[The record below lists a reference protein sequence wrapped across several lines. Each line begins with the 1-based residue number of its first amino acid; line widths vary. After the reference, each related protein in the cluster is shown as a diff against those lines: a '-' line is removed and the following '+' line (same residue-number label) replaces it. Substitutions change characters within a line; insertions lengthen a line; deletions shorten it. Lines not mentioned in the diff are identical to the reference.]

1 MERINH
7 LKSLIIKDQEVYF
20 LVIALF
26 GYILAYIDPFS
37 SKGFPQY
44 INFFIRGVL
53 LIFSIHFIIKNFT
66 IIKKR
71 KFVIGSFLIFFF
83 FYLLKLYQTIPS
95 INLPADTFLTLKN
108 SIYYFGFVIIPLPVV
123 VLLSLDYQ
131 KVDFKKFL
139 KIIFWPM
146 LIIFGIN
153 FLYTNFIF
161 ESYTSN
167 GRSGIFRSYYILVGH
182 YGLSLVI
189 ISLYNYLFLK
199 NKGYVYVLGIL
210 LGLFPIYVSAARSPV
225 LALLLILFIFLIL
238 INKRKYWIY
247 FFITISIFFILL
259 FIAYRSGF
267 GENSMFLKRINAA
280 VFERNASGRSYYLNK
295 GIDTFLSNPVS
306 GGNALFS
313 DGMYSHNLF
322 VDILMSTGLLGMVLF
337 IIYFKF
343 VVQSF
348 FKILKHINQYKES
361 GIIAF
366 FFLQYFI
373 LAQTSG
379 NLYSSFEC
387 WYFGAVVIGL
397 GYINFTNEEIKSNDS
412 RGYATGNH

>member
-1 MERINH
+1 
-7 LKSLIIKDQEVYF
+7 
-20 LVIALF
+20 
-26 GYILAYIDPFS
+26 
-37 SKGFPQY
+37 
-44 INFFIRGVL
+44 
-53 LIFSIHFIIKNFT
+53 
-66 IIKKR
+66 
-71 KFVIGSFLIFFF
+71 
-83 FYLLKLYQTIPS
+83 
-95 INLPADTFLTLKN
+95 
-108 SIYYFGFVIIPLPVV
+108 
-123 VLLSLDYQ
+123 
-131 KVDFKKFL
+131 
-139 KIIFWPM
+139 M

-225 LALLLILFIFLIL
+225 LALLVILFIFLIL

-306 GGNALFS
+306 GGNALFP

-343 VVQSF
+343 VAQSF

-412 RGYATGNH
+412 RGNTAGNH

>member
-7 LKSLIIKDQEVYF
+7 LKSLVIKDQEVYF

-26 GYILAYIDPFS
+26 GYILAYIDPYS

-44 INFFIRGVL
+44 INFFIRGIL
-53 LIFSIHFIIKNFT
+53 LIFSIYFIIRNFA

-71 KFVIGSFLIFFF
+71 KFVIGSFLAFFL
-83 FYLLKLYQTIPS
+83 FYLFKLYQTIPS
-95 INLPADTFLTLKN
+95 INLPADPFLTLKN

-131 KVDFKKFL
+131 KVSFKKFL
-139 KIIFWPM
+139 NIIFWSL
-146 LIIFGIN
+146 LIIFGVN

-182 YGLSLVI
+182 YGLSMVI
-189 ISLYNYLFLK
+189 ISLYNYLFLE

-247 FFITISIFFILL
+247 FFVILFISFLILFIIYKSGMADNLIFF
-259 FIAYRSGF
+259 
-267 GENSMFLKRINAA
+267 KRINAA
-280 VFERNASGRSYYLNK
+280 IFERNASGRSYYLNK
-295 GIDTFLSNPVS
+295 GIGTFFSHPVF
-306 GGNALFS
+306 GGNALFP

-343 VVQSF
+343 VAQSF
-348 FKILKHINQYKES
+348 FKILKHIDRYKEG

-387 WYFGAVVIGL
+387 WYFGAAVIGL

-412 RGYATGNH
+412 RGNATGNH